1 MKLPAKAILID
12 RDGTIN
18 EDVGFITQ
26 LSQLRLY
33 NFAAESIKLINEA
46 GRHAIVITNQSGIA
60 RGLFNEE
67 FLLRLHGWMESLLS
81 NEGARIDAFYFCP
94 HHPEYGEP
102 PYRQDCDCRK
112 PKSGMIRRAAR
123 DFNLDLKECYVIG
136 DRYRDVEM
144 AHAAG
149 AHGLMVLTGYGR
161 TEYLSEHDSWPQQ
174 PEHVAENLLEA
185 VKWILRES

>member
-26 LSQLRLY
+26 LYQLRLY

-60 RGLFNEE
+60 RGLFNED
-67 FLLRLHGWMESLLS
+67 FLLRLHERMESLLS
-81 NEGARIDAFYFCP
+81 REGARIDAYYYCP
-94 HHPEYGEP
+94 HHPEFGAP
-102 PYRQDCDCRK
+102 PFRQNCDCRK
-112 PKSGMIRRAAR
+112 PKPGMIRKAAR
-123 DFNLDLKECYVIG
+123 DFKLDLKECYVIG
-136 DRYRDVEM
+136 DRYRDIEM
-144 AHAAG
+144 AYAAG
-149 AHGLMVLTGYGR
+149 AHSVMIMSGYGR
-161 TEYLSEHDSWPQQ
+161 AEYLSKHDSWPQQ

>member
-1 MKLPAKAILID
+1 MKSPARAILID

-33 NFAAESIKLINEA
+33 NFAGESIKLINEA

-60 RGLFNEE
+60 RGLFNED
-67 FLLRLHGWMESLLS
+67 FLLRLHGRIESLLS
-81 NEGARIDAFYFCP
+81 RDGARIDAFYFCP
-94 HHPEYGEP
+94 HHPEFGEP

-112 PKSGMIRRAAR
+112 PKAGMIRQAAR
-123 DFNLDLKECYVIG
+123 DFNLELKECYVIG

-144 AHAAG
+144 AHTAG
-149 AHGLMVLTGYGR
+149 AHSLMVMTGYGR
-161 TEYLSEHDSWPQQ
+161 AEYMSEHDSWPQQ